1 MNRRRFPPFPREPW
15 SRIVG
20 IPLVGVLL
28 TTLYHDAPYAWQDFT
43 QAILTTALIWQADY
57 SILCGYRRLFPGVE
71 NTPRRM
77 FWTIATVV
85 VVNSLLDPLSCH
97 VFYWAGICERPED
110 VLFTAAN
117 LQKNFGV
124 TIIVGSLYEA
134 GYFFDQWKRQSQI
147 ADQALSRQLK
157 SELNVLKNQISPH
170 FLFNSLNTLSAL
182 IDENPQKASEF
193 TQNLS
198 RVYRY
203 ILQYKD
209 EELVDLG
216 TELDFV
222 LDYYSLMRM
231 RFENGLALR
240 VSIGEEHRA
249 HAIPPLTLQIL
260 VENAI
265 KHNIVSAS
273 RPLTIDLAIDS
284 NKTLVVSNNLQ
295 LKRQAE
301 PSTGTGL
308 VNIQKRYELFTDR
321 AVDVFESKERF
332 SVLLPLLDPLVHGR
346 PITI

>member
-1 MNRRRFPPFPREPW
+1 MKARSFKPFPREPW
-15 SRIVG
+15 SRIIG
-20 IPLVGVLL
+20 IPLVGLLL
-28 TTLYHDAPYAWQDFT
+28 TTLYHDPPYRWQDIA
-43 QAILTTALIWQADY
+43 QAVLTTGIIWQSDY
-57 SILCGYRRLFPGVE
+57 WILCAYRKKFPGVE

-97 VFYWAGICERPED
+97 AFYWVGMCERPED
-110 VLFTAAN
+110 VLFSAQN

-124 TIIVGSLYEA
+124 TIIIGSLYEA
-134 GYFFDQWKRQSQI
+134 GYFFDQWKRQSAI

-182 IDENPQKASEF
+182 IDENPVKASEF

-209 EELVDLG
+209 EELVELG

-240 VSIGEEHRA
+240 VSIEKERRGYS
-249 HAIPPLTLQIL
+249 IPPLTLQIL

-265 KHNIVSAS
+265 KHNVVSAS
-273 RPLTIDLAIDS
+273 KPLVIDLSIDE
-284 NKTLVVSNNLQ
+284 NRNLVVSNNLQ

-321 AVDVFESKERF
+321 DVDIFETRDRF
-332 SVLLPLLDPLVHGR
+332 AVLLPLLDPMTPTR
-346 PITI
+346 PISV